1 MSTQP
6 RCILAL
12 QGVPRLGV
20 LAAITRFASDNGAL
34 IEASSVHNDIDAQNF
49 FMRTVLRLP
58 DAGVGVSQLRT
69 RFALV
74 GDELGLEWR
83 LHDASDKPR
92 ILIAV
97 SKFGHC
103 LFDLMHRWRAGILP
117 AEIVAVASN
126 HEDMRGFVEWNGLPF
141 HHLPVQTGAR
151 LAQERQLLDLVAAL
165 DVELLVLARYMQ
177 ILSGAACAELDGRCI
192 NIHHSFLPS
201 FQGANPYQ
209 RARQRGVKLIGA
221 TAHYVTTDLDEGPII
236 EQDVERVHHGHS
248 AEELKN
254 IGRDIECRVLA
265 RAVTWHVERRLF
277 RNGANTVVFS

>member
-1 MSTQP
+1 MNGP
-6 RCILAL
+6 ARYILAL
-12 QGVPRLGV
+12 QGVPRLGL
-20 LAAITRFASDNGAL
+20 LAAIARFAADNGAL
-34 IEASSVHNDIDAQNF
+34 IEASSVHNDIEAKSF

-58 DAGVGVSQLRT
+58 DADRSIDALRENFAAVGAQL
-69 RFALV
+69 
-74 GDELGLEWR
+74 ELDWR
-83 LHDASDKPR
+83 IHECAHKAR
-92 ILIAV
+92 VLIAV

-103 LFDLMHRWRAGILP
+103 LFDLVHRWRAGILP
-117 AEIVAVASN
+117 AEIVAVVSN
-126 HEDMRGFVEWNGLPF
+126 HEDMRAFVEWNGLPF
-141 HHLPVQTGAR
+141 HHLPVDPASRR
-151 LAQERQLLDLVAAL
+151 LQEKQILDLVGAL

-177 ILSGAACAELDGRCI
+177 VLSADACAQLEGRCI

-265 RAVTWHVERRLF
+265 RAVTWHAERRVF
-277 RNGANTVVFS
+277 RNGMTTVVFN